1 MIRREKDREREIF
14 LHWRSITPWYSR
26 YEAHTLTTLTTVLLL
41 DSVCTICIYVS
52 NVIKVCHFPSQHHR
66 HHLLPISDT
75 SSGLL
80 WAEVEA
86 NQDSWKSISRTMSQ
100 LNSAMRVSASE
111 GANLPGSKLK
121 TQGIADFGHS
131 WYQNAATLQF
141 FWYPI
146 WTHTHLMCGFKRGC
160 KQQKHQGVKACQVFV
175 LFCFFW
181 SWSF

>member
-1 MIRREKDREREIF
+1 M
-14 LHWRSITPWYSR
+14 P
-26 YEAHTLTTLTTVLLL
+26 
-41 DSVCTICIYVS
+41 
-52 NVIKVCHFPSQHHR
+52 FPSQHHR
-66 HHLLPISDT
+66 HHLLLISDT

-131 WYQNAATLQF
+131 WYQNVATLQF

-146 WTHTHLMCGFKRGC
+146 WTHTHLMCGFNRGC
-160 KQQKHQGVKACQVFV
+160 KQQKHQGVKTCQVFSRNFPGPSIV
-175 LFCFFW
+175 SRVKGFKQRLTMPYIEPYIFFW
-181 SWSF
+181 QR